1 MQLSAAIAFVQAHGS
16 AIEQARLA
24 YLLQGTAPTP
34 EIVSGLFAGQRPDG
48 GWAPFWAPDYSSLD
62 ATCYRLAQA
71 EPFGLIT
78 ATAAGGCALDLLRD
92 RQRADGAWQE
102 KVPSYVELP
111 PWLSPNDP
119 ATICYLTANC
129 ALWLTLRPQDAQ
141 AYERAAALLE
151 TSLQALSVI
160 DPPHIAWLAAGLW
173 YACGKID
180 QAEQALQ
187 QLSIQHPQLSA
198 GALAWALTSLSIA
211 GVPSAHWFV
220 TRCAQQLNA
229 LQRADGGW
237 SSADGAAHDVHVT
250 LEAIRA
256 LRSEVS

>member
-1 MQLSAAIAFVQAHGS
+1 MQFSAAIAFVEAHGS

-24 YLLQGTAPTP
+24 YLLRGTAPAP
-34 EIVSGLFAGQRPDG
+34 EIVGGLFAGQRSDG

-62 ATCYRLAQA
+62 ATCYHLAQA

-78 ATAAGGCALDLLRD
+78 TTAAGGRALDLLRD

-102 KVPSYVELP
+102 NPPSISKLP
-111 PWLSPNDP
+111 PWLTPGDP

-129 ALWLTLRPQDAQ
+129 ALWLTLRTEDSQ
-141 AYERAAALLE
+141 ACERAAALLE
-151 TSLQALSVI
+151 TSLQAISII
-160 DPPHIAWLAAGLW
+160 DPPHIAWLAAALW

-180 QAEQALQ
+180 RAEQALQ
-187 QLSIQHPQLSA
+187 QLVAHYPQLSA
-198 GALAWALTSLSIA
+198 GALAWAVTSLHIA

-220 TRCAQQLNA
+220 TRSAQQLDA

>member
-1 MQLSAAIAFVQAHGS
+1 MQLSAAIAFIQAHGS

-24 YLLQGTAPTP
+24 YLLHGAAPAP
-34 EIVSGLFAGQRPDG
+34 AIIGSMFEGQRPDG

-78 ATAAGGCALDLLRD
+78 TTAAGGRALDLLRD

-102 KVPSYVELP
+102 KVPSDTKLP
-111 PWLSPNDP
+111 PWLTPDDP

-141 AYERAAALLE
+141 ACERAAAFLE
-151 TSLQALSVI
+151 SSFRALTVI
-160 DPPHIAWLAAGLW
+160 DPPHIAWLAAALW
-173 YACGKID
+173 HACGKID

-187 QLSIQHPQLSA
+187 QLAIQHPQLSA
-198 GALAWALTSLSIA
+198 GALAWAVTSLRIA
-211 GVPSAHWFV
+211 GVPSDHWFI
-220 TRCAQQLNA
+220 TRSAQQLDA

-256 LRSEVS
+256 LRWEVP

>member
-24 YLLQGTAPTP
+24 YLVHGTAPTP
-34 EIVSGLFAGQRPDG
+34 EIIGGVFAGQRPDG

-62 ATCYRLAQA
+62 ATCYHLAQA
-71 EPFGLIT
+71 EPLGLIT
-78 ATAAGGCALDLLRD
+78 TTAAGGRALDLLRD

-102 KVPSYVELP
+102 KAPSDVELP
-111 PWLSPNDP
+111 PWLTPNDP

-129 ALWLTLRPQDAQ
+129 ALWLTLRPRDAQ
-141 AYERAAALLE
+141 ACERATAYLE
-151 TSLQALSVI
+151 TSFQALTVI
-160 DPPHIAWLAAGLW
+160 DPPHIAWLAAALW
-173 YACGKID
+173 HACGKID

-187 QLSIQHPQLSA
+187 QLASQHPQLSA
-198 GALAWALTSLSIA
+198 GALAWAVTSLHIA
-211 GVPSAHWFV
+211 GVPSAHWFI
-220 TRCAQQLNA
+220 TRSAQQLNA